1 MSRSSTTETDQITID
16 IIQSATGK
24 SPVEW
29 HGLMSEKCPPNAS
42 ESDCIKLLTQDFGIR
57 PELARHLT
65 EMHFA
70 LRTKLD
76 SSEEITTVTK
86 TFPLA
91 IHVVES
97 YFTSGSLRE
106 SWLGEDFTPSL
117 INTGRN
123 IRLEGALPGKV
134 FVNFNGKGPA
144 KCQITVQH
152 LKLASREQAEEIR
165 KYWKARLDILA
176 EVLKVNDTNE
186 KLK

>member
-1 MSRSSTTETDQITID
+1 MSRSSSAETEQITID
-16 IIQSATGK
+16 ILQSATGK

-29 HGLMSEKCPPNAS
+29 HSLLSQKCPPNAS
-42 ESDCIKLLTQDFGIR
+42 ESDCIKLLTSEHGMR

-70 LRTKLD
+70 LRTRLET
-76 SSEEITTVTK
+76 SEENTTVSR

-91 IHVVES
+91 MHVLES
-97 YFTSGSLRE
+97 YFSTDSLRE
-106 SWLGEDFTPSL
+106 SWLGEDFTPFQ
-117 INTGRN
+117 INTGRS
-123 IRLEGALPGKV
+123 IRLQGGLPGRV
-134 FVNFNGKGPA
+134 IVNFNGKGPT

-152 LKLASREQAEEIR
+152 FKLASREQAEEIR
-165 KYWKARLDILA
+165 KYWKARLEILA